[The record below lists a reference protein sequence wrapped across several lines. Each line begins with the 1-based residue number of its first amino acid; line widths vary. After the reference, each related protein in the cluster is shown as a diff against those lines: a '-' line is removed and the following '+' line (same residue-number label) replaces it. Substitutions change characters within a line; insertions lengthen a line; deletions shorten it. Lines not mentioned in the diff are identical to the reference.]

1 MRKIVSL
8 ALALMLMLS
17 AIPYALA
24 EGPIRV
30 DIFYCDY
37 SDTYLGTVRA
47 AMDELLDSMADK
59 FIYQNYD
66 GRLDQATQTKDVETA
81 LTRGTDLLI
90 MNIVTTGS
98 EEAAQNIVDMA
109 KDKGV
114 PVIFFNR
121 EISDAVVS
129 SYDKCAF
136 VGTDAD
142 EAGYMEGQAI
152 AEFLLTEGNLEKYD
166 LNGDKEFAYLM
177 FRGELGNAEAFG
189 RTKYSVLE
197 ANRLLEASGY
207 KLVPSAANQADNTQ
221 PDDGISPYYLY
232 GNWSA
237 ANAKNLMDTALITY
251 GLDNGDIELI
261 IANNDDQG
269 LGAIEAMNEKG
280 FNTGEEGAGY
290 IPVFG
295 VDATVVAQDAIRN
308 GKMTGTVKQDAV
320 GMAKYVIILA
330 SNIQAGNDI
339 KAGTEDLNWDA
350 DVAKVRVPY
359 AIFTG
364 VE

>member
-1 MRKIVSL
+1 MKKFL
-8 ALALMLMLS
+8 ALVLATFMLLGTT
-17 AIPYALA
+17 AALA
-24 EGPIRV
+24 EGPIQI

-37 SDTYLGTVRA
+37 SDTYMGTVRA
-47 AMDELLDSMADK
+47 AMEEQLDALADK
-59 FIYQNYD
+59 FTYQEYD

-81 LTRGTDLLI
+81 LTRGTDLLV

-109 KDKGV
+109 KEKGV

-121 EISDAVVS
+121 EVTDAVIN
-129 SYDKCAF
+129 SYDACAF

-152 AEFLLTEGNLEKYD
+152 AEFLLADGNLEKYD
-166 LNGDKEFAYLM
+166 VNGDKEIAYVM
-177 FRGELGNAEAFG
+177 FRGELGNPEAFG
-189 RTKYSVLE
+189 RTKYSVFE
-197 ANRLLEASGY
+197 ANRLLEGSGY
-207 KLVPSAANQADNTQ
+207 KLVPSKANQEDATQ
-221 PDDGISPYYLY
+221 PDDGISPFYLY

-237 ANAKNLMDTALITY
+237 ANAKNLMDTALTTY

-269 LGAIEAMNEKG
+269 LGAIESMNEVG
-280 FNTGEEGAGY
+280 YNTGEEGCGY

-295 VDATVVAQDAIRN
+295 VDATIVAQDAIRN
-308 GKMTGTVKQDAV
+308 GKMTGSVKQDAV
-320 GMAKYVIILA
+320 GMAAYIIRLA
-330 SNIQAGNDI
+330 SNIQAGESLGT
-339 KAGTEDLNWDA
+339 GTEELNWDEN
-350 DVAKVRVPY
+350 VAKVRVPY
-359 AIFTG
+359 SVFTG

>member
-1 MRKIVSL
+1 MKKLVSVML
-8 ALALMLMLS
+8 ALVMLFGLT
-17 AIPYALA
+17 AIAAA
-24 EGPIRV
+24 EGPIQV
-30 DIFYCDY
+30 DIFFCDY
-37 SDTYLGTVRA
+37 SDTYLGSVKA
-47 AMDELLDSMADK
+47 ALEAQLDEASDL
-59 FIYQNYD
+59 FTYQSYD
-66 GRLDQATQTKDVETA
+66 GRLDQATQTKDIETA

-90 MNIVTTGS
+90 VNIVTTGS
-98 EEAAQNIVDMA
+98 EEAAMNIVDMA

-114 PVIFFNR
+114 PVMFFNR
-121 EISDAVVS
+121 EVSDAVVN
-129 SYDKCAF
+129 SYDACAF

-152 AEFLLTEGNLEKYD
+152 AEFLLADGNLEKYD
-166 LNGDKEFAYLM
+166 VNGDKEFAYVM

-189 RTKYSVLE
+189 RTKYSVYE
-197 ANRLLEASGY
+197 ANRLLEESGY
-207 KLVPSAANQADNTQ
+207 KLVPSKANQTDDTQ
-221 PDDGISPYYLY
+221 PDDGISAYYLY

-237 ANAKNLMDTALITY
+237 ANAKDLMDTALITY

-280 FNTGEEGAGY
+280 YNTGEEGAPY

-320 GMAKYVIILA
+320 GMAAYIVRLA
-330 SNIQAGNDI
+330 ANIQAGGDI
-339 KAGTEDLNWDA
+339 MAGTDDLNVDEG
-350 DVAKVRVPY
+350 VAKVRVPY

-364 VE
+364 E

>member
-1 MRKIVSL
+1 MKKILSVLL
-8 ALALMLMLS
+8 ASVMLLGLCS
-17 AIPYALA
+17 VAAA
-24 EGPIRV
+24 DGPIQV
-30 DIFYCDY
+30 DVFYCDY
-37 SDTYLGTVRA
+37 SDTYLGSVRTAMQEKLDA
-47 AMDELLDSMADK
+47 AGDL
-59 FIYQNYD
+59 FTYNFYD
-66 GRLDQATQTKDVETA
+66 GALNQATQTQQVETA

-109 KDKGV
+109 AEKGV

-121 EISDAVVS
+121 EISDAVVN
-129 SYDKCAF
+129 SYDQCAF

-142 EAGYMEGQAI
+142 EAGSMEGQAI
-152 AEFLLTEGNLEKYD
+152 ADFLLLEGNLDKYD
-166 LNGDKEFAYLM
+166 LNGDKEIAYLM

-189 RTKYSVLE
+189 RTKYSVYQ
-197 ANRLLEASGY
+197 ANLLLEPYGY
-207 KLVPSAANQADNTQ
+207 KLVPSAGNQKDDTQ

-237 ANAKNLMDTALITY
+237 ANARNLMDTALTIY

-261 IANNDDQG
+261 IANNDDQA
-269 LGAIEAMNEKG
+269 LGAIESMNEKG
-280 FNTGEEGAGY
+280 YNTGEEGAGY

-295 VDATVVAQDAIRN
+295 VDATVVAQDAISN

-320 GMAKYVIILA
+320 GMADYILFLA
-330 SNIQAGNDI
+330 ANIQAG
-339 KAGTEDLNWDA
+339 KALM
-350 DVAKVRVPY
+350 DVPEYYNVDENVDKVRVPY